1 MKNYTIYVNLG
12 IIRVNRKIQWIEKF
26 GGFENSM
33 SWKIRKVEKFDEK
46 KNLVISF
53 SSVFLLKYIL

>member
-12 IIRVNRKIQWIEKF
+12 IIRANRKIQWLEKF
-26 GGFENSM
+26 GEFENSM

-46 KNLVISF
+46 KKSDYFVQQCI
-53 SSVFLLKYIL
+53 LLKYIL